1 MSGTRP
7 PHPALA
13 ARILTVGLS
22 VAAATALVAL
32 FDRDSRRSSPDSPA
46 RLVEVRIGDQVDDDA
61 ARRALQAWLDGDP
74 DLTVSGDLT
83 VVDLPAD
90 TESEPS

>member
-1 MSGTRP
+1 MSRRAR
-7 PHPALA
+7 HPAIA

-22 VAAATALVAL
+22 TAAVIALVAL
-32 FDRDSRRSSPDSPA
+32 FDRAGERSSPTQPA
-46 RLVEVRIGDQVDDDA
+46 RLVEVRIGDDVDDDE
-61 ARRALQAWLDGDP
+61 ARRALQAWLEGDP
-74 DLTVSGDLT
+74 DLTVGGDLT